1 MTGRRRRNA
10 VSARPRVAIVG
21 ANFAGLRAAQ
31 SLGNAY
37 DVTVFDP
44 SPWFEWLP
52 NIHELLSGAKRP
64 ADLRLSRRRLVARAG
79 HRFVRE
85 AVVAID
91 AKRGKLETSTGSAHD
106 FDACIVAVGGVN
118 ETFGVQGADRHALP
132 LRSVDHGEVIRR
144 RLASLAQGR
153 APRSVVIV
161 GGGFAGVEV
170 LGEILRRYRTRKNL
184 TIHVVD
190 AAKRLMAGASP
201 KIDAA
206 VRALCENFDVHIHT
220 GSAVAAV
227 TPAGVRLQSG
237 RRLRSDL
244 TLWTGGGS
252 APPLLRD
259 AGLVAKP
266 RQWAPVAAS
275 LRSRRFRNVFVIGDS
290 AGLPRPVAKQAF
302 YALEMGECAADNV
315 QRMLAGRKLKSF
327 RPSRT
332 PLLVAFGDLD
342 TFLVAG
348 RSVIASSTLAAA
360 KEAVYQVTMAQI
372 DPPLSAPALG
382 QLAGRVIGVTRRL
395 ALSR

>member
-10 VSARPRVAIVG
+10 ASARPRIAIVG

-31 SLGNAY
+31 ALGNEY

-44 SPWFEWLP
+44 APWFEWLP

-64 ADLRLSRRRLVARAG
+64 ADLRLSRRRLLERAG
-79 HRFVRE
+79 HRFVRV

-91 AKRGKLETSTGSAHD
+91 AKRGRLETSTGSAHD

-118 ETFGVQGADRHALP
+118 ETFGVRGADRHALP
-132 LRSVDHGEVIRR
+132 LRSVDDGEAVRR
-144 RLASLAQGR
+144 RLASLAKGR

-161 GGGFAGVEV
+161 GGGFTGVEV
-170 LGEILRRYRTRKNL
+170 LGEILRRYRKRQSL

-190 AAKRLMAGASP
+190 AATRLMAGASP
-201 KIDAA
+201 RIDAA
-206 VRALCENFDVHIHT
+206 VRAHCATFDVQIHT
-220 GSAVAAV
+220 GSPVAAV

-252 APPLLRD
+252 APPLLRA
-259 AGLVAKP
+259 AGLAAKP
-266 RQWAPVAAS
+266 RQWAPVDAS
-275 LRSRRFRNVFVIGDS
+275 LRSRRFRNVFVIGDA
-290 AGLPRPVAKQAF
+290 AGLPHPVAKQAF
-302 YALEMGECAADNV
+302 YALEMGECAAGNV

-327 RPSRT
+327 SPSRT

-348 RSVIASSTLAAA
+348 RSVIANSTLAAA

>member
-1 MTGRRRRNA
+1 MTGRRRRHA
-10 VSARPRVAIVG
+10 DSTRPRIAIVG

-31 SLGNAY
+31 ALGNEY
-37 DVTVFDP
+37 EVTVFDP

-52 NIHELLSGAKRP
+52 NTHELLSGAKRP
-64 ADLRLSRRRLVARAG
+64 ADLRLSRKRLVERAG
-79 HRFVRE
+79 HRCVRD

-91 AKRGKLETSTGSAHD
+91 AKRGRLKTSTGDTYA
-106 FDACIVAVGGVN
+106 FDACIVAVGGVT
-118 ETFGVQGADRHALP
+118 ETFGVRGADRHALP
-132 LRSVDHGEVIRR
+132 LKSVHDGEVIGR
-144 RLASLAQGR
+144 RLASLAKGR

-161 GGGFAGVEV
+161 GGGFTGVEA
-170 LGEILRRYRTRKNL
+170 LGEILRRYRDRKNL

-190 AAKRLMAGASP
+190 AAQRLMAGASP

-206 VRALCENFDVHIHT
+206 VRAHCASFDVQIHT
-220 GSAVAAV
+220 ASPVAAV

-244 TLWTGGGS
+244 TIWTGGGS
-252 APPLLRD
+252 APPLLRG
-259 AGLVAKP
+259 AGLTTKP
-266 RQWAPVAAS
+266 RQWAPVDAS
-275 LRSRRFRNVFVIGDS
+275 LRSRRFRNVFVIGDA
-290 AGLPRPVAKQAF
+290 AGLRRPVAKQAF
-302 YALEMGECAADNV
+302 YALEMGECVAENV
-315 QRMLAGRKLKSF
+315 RRTLAGRKLRRF
-327 RPSRT
+327 QPSRT

-382 QLAGRVIGVTRRL
+382 QLAARVIGVTRRL
-395 ALSR
+395 VLSR

>member
-10 VSARPRVAIVG
+10 TSARPRIAIVG

-31 SLGNAY
+31 ALGNEY

-44 SPWFEWLP
+44 APWFEWLP

-64 ADLRLSRRRLVARAG
+64 ADLRLSRKRLVEKAG
-79 HRFVRE
+79 HRFVRD
-85 AVVAID
+85 AVVGID
-91 AKRGKLETSTGSAHD
+91 ARRGQLATSRGSAHD

-118 ETFGVQGADRHALP
+118 ETFGVRGADRHALP
-132 LRSVDHGEVIRR
+132 LKSVDDGEAVRR
-144 RLASLAQGR
+144 RLASLAKGR

-161 GGGFAGVEV
+161 GGGFTGVEV
-170 LGEILRRYRTRKNL
+170 LGEILRRYRTRKGL

-190 AAKRLMAGASP
+190 AAARLMAGTSP
-201 KIDAA
+201 RIDAA
-206 VRALCENFDVHIHT
+206 VRAHCATFDVQIHT
-220 GSAVAAV
+220 GSPVAAV

-252 APPLLRD
+252 APPLLRA
-259 AGLVAKP
+259 AGLAAKP
-266 RQWAPVAAS
+266 RQWAPVDAS
-275 LRSRRFRNVFVIGDS
+275 LRSRRFRNVFVIGDA
-290 AGLPRPVAKQAF
+290 AGLPHPVAKQAF
-302 YALEMGECAADNV
+302 YALEMGECAAGNV

-327 RPSRT
+327 SPSRT

-342 TFLVAG
+342 TFLVTG
-348 RSVIASSTLAAA
+348 RSVISNSTLAAA
-360 KEAVYQVTMAQI
+360 KEAVYQITMAQI